1 MRGPRKLVNI
11 QGSPPPSSG
20 AMLPNKEEARQK
32 HQEACMN
39 EQGAPGQTQ
48 AQKESLQRVEA
59 STGSLGLIQGNCE
72 SGQGSA

>member
-1 MRGPRKLVNI
+1 LGD
-11 QGSPPPSSG
+11 
-20 AMLPNKEEARQK
+20 E
-32 HQEACMN
+32 QE
-39 EQGAPGQTQ
+39 APGQTQ